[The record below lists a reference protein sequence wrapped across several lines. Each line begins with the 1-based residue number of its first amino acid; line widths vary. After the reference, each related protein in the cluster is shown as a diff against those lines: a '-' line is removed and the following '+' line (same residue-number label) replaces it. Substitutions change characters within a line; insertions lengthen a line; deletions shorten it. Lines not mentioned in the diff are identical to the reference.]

1 MNEYQSV
8 DVQNSS
14 DWGLVLLQGIAA
26 VILGLFLVTAPGATL
41 LVVATFLGIYWLISG
56 VLSIVK
62 IFTRTSHLNW
72 FWSLAV
78 GLLGIFAGAIVLRH
92 PVWSALLV
100 PTVLI
105 IILGINALLMSAIN
119 LVRGL
124 GGDGVGYLAI
134 SIFDLVLGIVLLG
147 SPLVAASLLPVIF
160 GILALIGG
168 ISTIIISFTI
178 RGSTRR
184 AEVAREQRMR
194 RAA

>member
-1 MNEYQSV
+1 MNENQSV

-62 IFTRTSHLNW
+62 IFTRTSQLNW

-124 GGDGVGYLAI
+124 GGDGVGYVAI

-147 SPLVAASLLPVIF
+147 SPLVAASLLPVVF

-184 AEVAREQRMR
+184 EEVAQEQRMR

>member
-1 MNEYQSV
+1 MNEVQSV

-26 VILGLFLVTAPGATL
+26 VMLGIFLVAAPGATL
-41 LVVATFLGIYWLISG
+41 LIVATLLGVYWLISG

-62 IFTRTSHLNW
+62 IFTGTSHLNW

-78 GLLGIFAGAIVLRH
+78 GVLGIFAGVIVLRH
-92 PVWSALLV
+92 PVWSSVLV

-105 IILGINALLMSAIN
+105 IVLGINALFMSALN
-119 LVRGL
+119 LIRGF
-124 GGDGVGYLAI
+124 GGDGIGYVAI
-134 SIFDLVLGIVLLG
+134 SVFDLVLGIILLT
-147 SPLVAASLLPVIF
+147 SPLLAASALPVVF

-168 ISTIIISFTI
+168 ASTILFSFAM
-178 RGSTRR
+178 RGSERK
-184 AEVAREQRMR
+184 EDVREQTMR

>member
-1 MNEYQSV
+1 MKEVQSV

-26 VILGLFLVTAPGATL
+26 VMLGIFLVAAPGATL
-41 LVVATFLGIYWLISG
+41 LIVATLLGVYWLISG

-62 IFTRTSHLNW
+62 IFTGTSHLNW

-78 GLLGIFAGAIVLRH
+78 GVLGIFAGVIVLRH
-92 PVWSALLV
+92 PVWSSVLV

-105 IILGINALLMSAIN
+105 VVLGINALFMSALN
-119 LVRGL
+119 LIRGF
-124 GGDGVGYLAI
+124 GGDGIGYVAI
-134 SIFDLVLGIVLLG
+134 SVFDLVLGIILLT
-147 SPLVAASLLPVIF
+147 SPLLAASVLPVVF

-168 ISTIIISFTI
+168 ASTILFSFAM
-178 RGSTRR
+178 RGSERK
-184 AEVAREQRMR
+184 EDVREQTMR